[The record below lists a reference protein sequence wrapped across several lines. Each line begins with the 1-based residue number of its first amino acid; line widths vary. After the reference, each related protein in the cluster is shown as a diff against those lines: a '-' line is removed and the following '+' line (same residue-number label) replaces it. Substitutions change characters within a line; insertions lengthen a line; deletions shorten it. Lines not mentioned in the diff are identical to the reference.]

1 MWIFGAANFS
11 EVKKNLLY
19 TSYDDEKERKYWK
32 DKSFEEDYT
41 LIKKQLP
48 NLEIAFAS
56 STADENQWLLSAY
69 SDIDP
74 GATYLYNRQTKKL
87 TFQYR
92 PRPNIPV
99 SDLATMKAIHHKSSD
114 GLEIPA
120 YLTLPK
126 GVVGKNLPVIVYPHG
141 GPWGRDFWGYN
152 SYAQFLANRGY
163 VVLMPNF
170 RASTGYGKKF
180 LNAGKN
186 Q

>member
-11 EVKKNLLY
+11 EVKKDLLY

-48 NLEIAFAS
+48 NLAIAFAS

-126 GVVGKNLPVIVYPHG
+126 GVVAKIYLLLYILMADLGAGISGDIIRMPYFLLTVVMSCWCQILELRPVMEKS
-141 GPWGRDFWGYN
+141 F
-152 SYAQFLANRGY
+152 
-163 VVLMPNF
+163 
-170 RASTGYGKKF
+170 
-180 LNAGKN
+180 
-186 Q
+186 